1 MKNFFSR
8 YSYDSV
14 RMFLDQFAI
23 SLFGFSLALTAL
35 KMESDTFLLIFSLAS
50 ILFYLV
56 LIYGVAQRVGA
67 KDRTSI
73 DLGRMQLSP
82 FRGTLISLLAN
93 SLNLLLALV
102 VLLLTVLPGT
112 DAGVARFIAMFL
124 NGMYQGVYSLVKVG
138 SDAVSLNTC
147 WWAYFILPLPA
158 ILVSTVGYIAGAKDW
173 HLTGLSTP
181 ELPASDR
188 PTRKELRERREAEK
202 GKSKDPKTQGPK
214 D

>member
-8 YSYDSV
+8 YSYDSM

-35 KMESDTFLLIFSLAS
+35 KMENDTLLLLFSIAS
-50 ILFYLV
+50 ILFYLM

-67 KDRTSI
+67 RDRTSI

-82 FRGTLISLLAN
+82 VKGTLISLLAN

-102 VLLLTVLPGT
+102 VALLTILPGT
-112 DAGVARFIAMFL
+112 EASVARFIAMFL

-138 SDAVSLNTC
+138 SGAVALNNC

-158 ILVSTVGYIAGAKDW
+158 ILISTLGYIAGAKDW

-188 PTRKELRERREAEK
+188 PTRKELRERREEEK
-202 GKSKDPKTQGPK
+202 KKQEPK

>member
-8 YSYDSV
+8 YSYDSM

-35 KMESDTFLLIFSLAS
+35 KMENDTFLLIFSVAS
-50 ILFYLV
+50 ILFYLM

-67 KDRTSI
+67 RDRTSI
-73 DLGRMQLSP
+73 DLGRMKLIP
-82 FRGTLISLLAN
+82 FKGTLVSLLAN
-93 SLNLLLALV
+93 SLNLLLALIV
-102 VLLLTVLPGT
+102 ALLTLLPGT

-138 SDAVSLNTC
+138 SDAVALNNC

-158 ILVSTVGYIAGAKDW
+158 ILISTLGYIAGAKDW

-188 PTRKELRERREAEK
+188 PTRKELRERRAEEK
-202 GKSKDPKTQGPK
+202 GKEKEKKQEPK